1 MAFSSFSLFSP
12 FSQWP
17 NQTFGGF
24 VYPNNNQPE
33 CGSPI
38 DLISDNVCHNIMF
51 EFPAEKMEVC
61 PRGGTKRKS
70 EDDWSISKPANS
82 TNMPDS
88 KKICLLVA
96 LPDEKR
102 KKILSPG
109 NKRRRSAAARA
120 TGAATT
126 SPEVGEASRW
136 TVPAVHHQWVV
147 QSHPNHWP
155 DLIYSPPSFR
165 PDYRRPPPVQ
175 HRPFH
180 FYYSSIIAQEPQQ
193 LLMDVDPE
201 IY

>member
-51 EFPAEKMEVC
+51 EFPAEKMEVS

-102 KKILSPG
+102 
-109 NKRRRSAAARA
+109 N
-120 TGAATT
+120 
-126 SPEVGEASRW
+126 
-136 TVPAVHHQWVV
+136 
-147 QSHPNHWP
+147 
-155 DLIYSPPSFR
+155 
-165 PDYRRPPPVQ
+165 
-175 HRPFH
+175 
-180 FYYSSIIAQEPQQ
+180 
-193 LLMDVDPE
+193 
-201 IY
+201 